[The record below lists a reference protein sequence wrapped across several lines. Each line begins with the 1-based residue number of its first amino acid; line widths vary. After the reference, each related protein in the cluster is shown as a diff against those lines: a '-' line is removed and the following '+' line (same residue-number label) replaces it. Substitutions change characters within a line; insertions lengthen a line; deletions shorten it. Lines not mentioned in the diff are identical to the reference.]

1 MSDPKK
7 SFIHRRAINAP
18 DAPSPLGGYAQGVE
32 IADAA
37 RTLYLSGQIPA
48 PRDGLVPATFREQ
61 CELAWRNLEAQLRA
75 ADMTFDNLVK
85 VTTFLADRRFGDE
98 NGAVRREMLG
108 ERTPAL
114 TIIVAS
120 IFDPAWLLEIE
131 AIAAA

>member
-98 NGAVRREMLG
+98 NGAVELLSGLRDLLHEPDAMGLLG
-108 ERTPAL
+108 VEFVTR
-114 TIIVAS
+114 
-120 IFDPAWLLEIE
+120 
-131 AIAAA
+131 